1 MRRGAASNRHS
12 RVARLD
18 ALIVP
23 ELLAHTARVAFLA
36 VDCAAGMRVGEAVV
50 QERAERVH
58 VAIAHRLEAA
68 LLKFEDSVL
77 GHTRPPCLF
86 YASVA
91 RAHGSIHPPLATLA
105 RGGLVVV
112 MTSGPGSAAR
122 VWKAPPSA

>member
-50 QERAERVH
+50 QERAERVR

-77 GHTRPPCLF
+77 GHTRLPLACLRKRSPGVRLNPS
-86 YASVA
+86 APLSLRLA
-91 RAHGSIHPPLATLA
+91 RAGRT
-105 RGGLVVV
+105 
-112 MTSGPGSAAR
+112 
-122 VWKAPPSA
+122 